1 MKIGVRAVFRRKG
14 EAERAPARHVHP
26 EDLPKNGV
34 RDEFPRRR
42 KSSLTPFVPRRGKSS
57 LTPIFV
63 TSLFAGLLLAG
74 CSAITRPAPVRQ
86 TFLLDPPAPPAAA
99 QPQQASV
106 RVGSLNVAAPI
117 RGKAL
122 VYRTSELRFD
132 TDFYVE
138 FLVPPAAMLG
148 EQTARALDRAKVF
161 MRVAGPGAAADADWV
176 LDGFASALYADTRE
190 AGKPAAELDV
200 TYYLTRAGG
209 LEQTPVWTR
218 EYRQRV
224 PMRDASPLAYA
235 ESLNRAFGE
244 IVAELARD
252 LAAAQ
257 LPKR

>member
-1 MKIGVRAVFRRKG
+1 MKIGVRDVFRRNGK
-14 EAERAPARHVHP
+14 AERAPARHVQS

-34 RDEFPRRR
+34 RDDFPRRG
-42 KSSLTPFVPRRGKSS
+42 KPSLTPF
-57 LTPIFV
+57 FV
-63 TSLFAGLLLAG
+63 TPLFAGLLLALLAG

-106 RVGSLNVAAPI
+106 RVGSVNVAAPF
-117 RGKAL
+117 RGKAF